1 MVHAVLEDFL
11 HPEGRVVGISRA
23 NQRGREYL
31 KPGDHIAS
39 SRLGYWHH
47 GIYVGDGRVV
57 HYAGFATSLRG
68 GPVQEISLDEFALGG
83 VFVVVNQSSPKYLA
97 GEVVNRA
104 HSRLGENRYSVFA
117 NNCEHFCT
125 WCVTGQ
131 SHSMQ
136 VKRCMSHPFTLAR
149 LLLNLLRA
157 RMLTGAKGG
166 VNPAV
171 YA

>member
-1 MVHAVLEDFL
+1 MVHAVLEDIL
-11 HPEGRVVGISRA
+11 HPEGRVISVSGA
-23 NQRGREYL
+23 NQSGRGYL
-31 KPGDHIAS
+31 KPGDHIAA
-39 SRLGYWHH
+39 RRHGYWHH

-57 HYAGFATSLRG
+57 HYAGFSTSLRG

-83 VFVVVNQSSPKYLA
+83 ELVVVNQSLPKYLA
-97 GEVVNRA
+97 GEIVKRA
-104 HSRLGENRYSVFA
+104 HSRLGESRYSVFA

-131 SHSMQ
+131 SQSMQ
-136 VKRCMSHPFTLAR
+136 VRLCMSHPLTLAR

-157 RMLTGAKGG
+157 RMLAGANGD
-166 VNPAV
+166 VNPPA